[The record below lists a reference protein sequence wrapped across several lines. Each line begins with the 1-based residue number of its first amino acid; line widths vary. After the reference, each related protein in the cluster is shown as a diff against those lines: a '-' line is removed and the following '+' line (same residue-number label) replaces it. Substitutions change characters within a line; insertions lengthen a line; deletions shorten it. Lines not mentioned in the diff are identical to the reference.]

1 MQTRNFYEFL
11 FFMEKNMK
19 SYKLISIFNVGG
31 TTHCCVRLGKSVS
44 VMPVSQYNEMIML
57 FNQHH

>member
-1 MQTRNFYEFL
+1 
-11 FFMEKNMK
+11 MK